1 MKNKMNLLYL
11 LYLYIINLLVLV
23 EGIFSAI
30 IILFLCI
37 LERIFPKSIELFDK
51 QKVI

>member
-1 MKNKMNLLYL
+1 MKNKLNL

-23 EGIFSAI
+23 EGIFFAI

-37 LERIFPKSIELFDK
+37 LEQIFHNSRELFNK